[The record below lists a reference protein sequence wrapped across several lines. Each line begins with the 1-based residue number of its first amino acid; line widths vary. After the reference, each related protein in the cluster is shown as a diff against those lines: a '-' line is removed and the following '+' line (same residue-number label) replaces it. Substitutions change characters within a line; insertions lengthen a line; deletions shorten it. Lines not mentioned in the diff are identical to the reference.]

1 MRWRPPASGTALLLA
16 ILELS
21 ATPPKLDALFPAG
34 GQRAQTVQV
43 EALGSFANW
52 PPEIWTDHEGLKIEA
67 AEKKGRLSVSI
78 KANAKM
84 DPALIRLFDAN
95 GSSTARPFLISNIQE
110 ANEIEPNDNTG
121 QAQELNA
128 TDSGI
133 IVNGIL
139 KKGDSDFFRIA
150 LRKGQAVVAETN
162 AYSLGSLIDPFLVM
176 MGPDGHEVSLAS
188 DSHNL
193 DPILN
198 YTAKTSGVHYLQ
210 LFAVAHPAATAI
222 GFAGSNS
229 ATYRLT
235 ITLGAL
241 KNQSIPADRNEEE
254 LKEDNGSRRFRTPLM
269 VQGVLSEKLEV
280 DSYKFSG
287 KKGDQW
293 LVRVDAHGLHLP
305 TDPVLAL
312 YRPNGALLKEVDD
325 VKPTKD
331 PEYLL
336 KVPENGNY
344 TLRIRDRF
352 GRGGPRL
359 RYRLSVTKPKPELSV
374 TVDKEIVVL
383 ESNGTAKLKLT
394 LNRKQGHSLPLR
406 FAITPPLPPGVSLE
420 DANASQKAKTATITL
435 RASKEAESVNHAFQL
450 QVFETDETNATK
462 ESRASYSFLTSKSR
476 GDYLV
481 NKTNSFHLTV
491 VHPKK
496 PKKEEK
502 D

>member
-1 MRWRPPASGTALLLA
+1 MRWRPPAYGTALLLA
-16 ILELS
+16 VLELS
-21 ATPPKLDALFPAG
+21 ATPPKLDALFPTG
-34 GQRAQTVQV
+34 GQRAQTVEV

-78 KANAKM
+78 KQDAKM
-84 DPALIRLFDAN
+84 HPALIRLFDAN
-95 GSSTARPFLISNIQE
+95 GSSTARPFLISSIQE

-176 MGPDGHEVSLAS
+176 MGPDGQEVSSAS

-193 DPILN
+193 DPNLN

-235 ITLGAL
+235 LTLGAL
-241 KNQSIPADRNEEE
+241 KNKSIPVDRNEEE

-280 DSYKFSG
+280 DSYEFSG

-293 LVRVDAHGLHLP
+293 LVKVDAHGLHLS

-312 YRPNGALLKEVDD
+312 YRPSGALLKEVDD

-336 KVPENGNY
+336 KVPEDGNY

-406 FAITPPLPPGVSLE
+406 FAIAPPLPPGVSLE
-420 DANASQKAKTATITL
+420 DANASQKAKTVTITL
-435 RASKEAESVNHAFQL
+435 RASKEAEPVSHAFQL

-462 ESRASYSFLTSKSR
+462 ESLASYSFLTSKSR

-481 NKTNSFHLTV
+481 NKTNFFHLTV
-491 VHPKK
+491 VHTKK